1 MSKKGK
7 GSKVML
13 LLSSITWFDVLV
25 QGLGV
30 LGITAS
36 VVGFQCKTHKSIMI
50 SRTLN
55 ETLFA
60 VQYGLL
66 GAFTGMAM
74 NIIGSI
80 RNLIFAK
87 LVEKGK
93 STMPLRFVFS
103 AAFVAFAICTWDG
116 AKSILVGVAK
126 VVSTFAYGSPSTG
139 VVRVLIL
146 CTSITWCFYDFTVGS
161 LAGVICEALTIISII
176 VSLFR
181 YGFKPK
187 PEPAAAQA
195 DTAAAEPARS
205 ENETPAEE

>member
-1 MSKKGK
+1 
-7 GSKVML
+7 ML
-13 LLSSITWFDVLV
+13 LSTGITWFDVIV
-25 QGLGV
+25 QVIGMF
-30 LGITAS
+30 GITAS

-55 ETLFA
+55 ESFFA

-66 GAFTGMAM
+66 GAYTGMAM

-87 LVEKGK
+87 LIEKGK

-103 AAFVAFAICTWDG
+103 AVFVAFAICTWDG

-126 VVSTFAYGSPSTG
+126 VVATFAYGSPSTG
-139 VVRVLIL
+139 VVRMLVL
-146 CTSITWCFYDFTVGS
+146 CTSCTWLFYNVAVGS
-161 LAGVICEALTIISII
+161 IAGAVCEALTIISIV

-181 YGFKPK
+181 YGFKAK
-187 PEPAAAQA
+187 PTPVKEESPVA
-195 DTAAAEPARS
+195 DNQPTGE
-205 ENETPAEE
+205 ENRTND

>member
-1 MSKKGK
+1 
-7 GSKVML
+7 ML
-13 LLSSITWFDVLV
+13 LATGITWFDVLV
-25 QGLGV
+25 QGIGV
-30 LGITAS
+30 IGITAS

-55 ETLFA
+55 ESFFA

-66 GAFTGMAM
+66 GAYTGMAM

-103 AAFVAFAICTWDG
+103 AVFVAFAICTWDG

-139 VVRVLIL
+139 VVRLLVL
-146 CTSITWCFYDFTVGS
+146 CTSLTWLFYNVAVGS
-161 LAGVICEALTIISII
+161 IAGAVCETLTIISII

-181 YGFKPK
+181 YGLKAK
-187 PEPAAAQA
+187 PEPAKKEISSGETTGS
-195 DTAAAEPARS
+195 DGVETRS
-205 ENETPAEE
+205 EN